1 MNAWDDLPNAA
12 HIDRVLAHSQ
22 ANPDKWNAARDAAWN
37 TAWDA
42 AWNTAW
48 NAARAAIRDAARDAA
63 RAAIRDAVWDAIRDA
78 ARDAA
83 RAAAWDACAAL
94 IVWDEAGD
102 LMDKPASFVRFLAEE
117 EVHAA
122 VLLLPAVVAMEN
134 S

>member
-22 ANPDKWNAARDAAWN
+22 SNPDKWS
-37 TAWDA
+37 
-42 AWNTAW
+42 
-48 NAARAAIRDAARDAA
+48 
-63 RAAIRDAVWDAIRDA
+63 A

-83 RAAAWDACAAL
+83 RAAAWGEAKKAIRRIASRDAAWDEVRDAATDAAWDACAAL
-94 IVWDEAGD
+94 VAWDEAGD

-117 EVHAA
+117 GVHAA
-122 VLLLPAVVAMEN
+122 ILLLPAVVTMEN